1 MPYSRIASTSLSN
14 SYVFTSLEVKKTELK
29 ERKRRPRRKTVP
41 IVMFSAAVTL
51 EDRENPSRSGE
62 DLGSIRTTRGSSFR
76 TSRVRSTKDSVHRT
90 QSMRMNHRPQS
101 LDPAIRSR
109 QRVASVPRDNVTERS
124 SSTHSLPLD
133 GEEGDYQRL
142 RNFSITPKGLINR
155 GDSFRSKSHSSQS
168 VSSSGS
174 QLPSAEITGEAHE
187 APSLPTI
194 RYRVVVLGCPEVGKS
209 CLITQFTTSEYIC
222 AYDASSDEQD
232 DKLVTVVLNCEES
245 ELMFVEYTLSTKPD
259 SSQPIE
265 TMMDN
270 ADAFLL
276 VYSSCDK
283 TSFRRARDT
292 LLKISSAKETSS
304 KAVILVGNK
313 TDLARLRVVS
323 TKDGQALATSTGC
336 KFIETSAGIN
346 HNVDELLVGIVSQ
359 IRLKDQQL
367 ERDRELVTLTTPAL
381 ATPCKA
387 KVFIRK
393 LLEKTVIKSKSC
405 NNLQVL

>member
-1 MPYSRIASTSLSN
+1 MSYSRIASTSLSN
-14 SYVFTSLEVKKTELK
+14 SQVVTSFEVKKKELR
-29 ERKRRPRRKTVP
+29 ERKIQPRRKTAP
-41 IVMFSAAVTL
+41 IVMFSAAVAL
-51 EDRENPSRSGE
+51 EDRESPSRAGD

-76 TSRVRSTKDSVHRT
+76 RSRVRSTKESVHRT
-90 QSMRMNHRPQS
+90 QSMRTSSRPHS
-101 LDPAIRSR
+101 LDPANRSR
-109 QRVASVPRDNVTERS
+109 QRVASVPRDNITKRS
-124 SSTHSLPLD
+124 SSTHSLPLA

-174 QLPSAEITGEAHE
+174 QLPTAETSGEAHE
-187 APSLPTI
+187 VPSHSTV

-232 DKLVTVVLNCEES
+232 DKLVTVVLNREES
-245 ELMFVEYTLSTKPD
+245 ELLFVEYTLSTKPD
-259 SSQPIE
+259 SSQPVE
-265 TMMDN
+265 TIMDN
-270 ADAFLL
+270 ADAFVV

-292 LLKISSAKETSS
+292 LLRMSNTKEKSS
-304 KAVILVGNK
+304 KAIILVGNK
-313 TDLARLRVVS
+313 TDLARLRVVN
-323 TKDGQALATSTGC
+323 TKDGKALATSIGC

-359 IRLKDQQL
+359 IRLKDQRL
-367 ERDRELVTLTTPAL
+367 ERDRESVTLATPAL
-381 ATPCKA
+381 GTPCKA
-387 KVFIRK
+387 KVLIRK

-405 NNLQVL
+405 NNLHVL